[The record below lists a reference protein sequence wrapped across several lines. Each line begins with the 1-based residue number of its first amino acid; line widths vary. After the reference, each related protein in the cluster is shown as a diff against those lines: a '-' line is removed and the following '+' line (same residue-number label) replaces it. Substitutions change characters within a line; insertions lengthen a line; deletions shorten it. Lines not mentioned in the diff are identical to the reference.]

1 MEINPAADT
10 NRATEIKS
18 KMHFTG
24 TVKTIT
30 LAGAVIDIGVGTPAV
45 LHISQMAAST
55 EGQPIKSVREVL
67 QEGQTIDVWVRR
79 VKDNRV
85 ELTMFRPLDLEWRD
99 LKKGM
104 VVKGKVVRLEKFGA
118 FIEIGAERPGLVHIS
133 EMAHSYVRLPSDVVN
148 EGDEVEAEVIDVDR
162 KKKQIKLSMKALQP
176 EPVKEEEPEMPVEMA
191 PRRERTER
199 GERGERPA
207 RRRTTGKGGR
217 REHQEDNSE
226 AMAALAAEAA
236 AAEAEPTAMGLAWQ
250 EAMEKAK
257 TRREERARKGKSG
270 ATSEHEE
277 IFSRTLEQKSQQ

>member
-1 MEINPAADT
+1 
-10 NRATEIKS
+10 
-18 KMHFTG
+18 MHFTG
-24 TVKTIT
+24 TVKVIS
-30 LAGAVIDIGVGTPAV
+30 LAGAVVDIGVGTPAV
-45 LHISQMAAST
+45 LHISQMVAAT

-85 ELTMFRPLDLEWRD
+85 ELTMVRPLDLDWRD

-104 VVKGKVVRLEKFGA
+104 VVRGKVVRMEKFGA

-148 EGDEVEAEVIDVDR
+148 EGDEVEAEIIDVDR

-191 PRRERTER
+191 PRRERSDR
-199 GERGERPA
+199 GDRPERPA
-207 RRRTTGKGGR
+207 RRRTSAKGGR
-217 REHQEDNSE
+217 RERHEDGSE
-226 AMAALAAEAA
+226 EMAALAAETA

-257 TRREERARKGKSG
+257 SRKDERARKGKSS

-277 IFSRTLEQKSQQ
+277 IFSRTLEQKSQ